1 MQTNTLFALL
11 SARQRWLG
19 ARFNVLAQNVANAD
33 TPGYR
38 PRDLDGSGFER
49 LLAQRLGGEAP
60 ETLRRTDPAHLA
72 GPPPRLPVRARLDPP
87 VEISPDGNA
96 VVLAEQVQKLA
107 ATERDYALATSL
119 FRKFRTMFETAV
131 GSPR

>member
-1 MQTNTLFALL
+1 MQSNAMFALL
-11 SARQRWLG
+11 SAKQRWLG
-19 ARFNVLAQNVANAD
+19 ARFNLLAQNVANAD

-38 PRDLDGSGFER
+38 PRDLDAGGFER
-49 LLAQRLGGEAP
+49 LLARHLGERSP

-72 GPPPRLPVRARLDPP
+72 ASPPRLTAAARIVPSA
-87 VEISPDGNA
+87 ETAPDGNA

-107 ATERDYALATSL
+107 ATEREYALATSL
-119 FRKFRTMFETAV
+119 FRKFRAMFETAV

>member
-1 MQTNTLFALL
+1 MQSNALFALL

-19 ARFNVLAQNVANAD
+19 ARFNLLAQNVANAD

-38 PRDLDGSGFER
+38 ARDLDGASFER
-49 LLAQRLGGEAP
+49 LLARRLTGDPPEA
-60 ETLRRTDPAHLA
+60 LRRTDPTHLP
-72 GPPPRLPVRARLDPP
+72 GPPQRVSTRARP
-87 VEISPDGNA
+87 VPAVEVSPNGNT